1 MRIFALEIL
10 GENSQGGAIYN
21 PPKICPLATR
31 KGQKCPSGRPPGRPA
46 NGHFY
51 DRCTSG
57 RPPGRPTKAIGRS
70 PGDRPPPVSG
80 VLSVGRPRGRLAEF
94 AGHVH
99 VLVHIG
105 RPTTSPVDR

>member
-21 PPKICPLATR
+21 PPKICPLAAR

-51 DRCTSG
+51 DRCASG
-57 RPPGRPTKAIGRS
+57 RPAPTREWGAFSRSIARSTGRMAGLCA
-70 PGDRPPPVSG
+70 RPVP
-80 VLSVGRPRGRLAEF
+80 
-94 AGHVH
+94 
-99 VLVHIG
+99 IG
-105 RPTTSPVDR
+105 RPPVQSGWDFGY